1 MRNRGHRKRDVLT
14 DFSTCWCLRDCW
26 WRGRKPHFDVLIRT
40 EYEMQNL
47 AASFFTTYLF
57 IYTFF
62 AVE

>member
-1 MRNRGHRKRDVLT
+1 
-14 DFSTCWCLRDCW
+14 
-26 WRGRKPHFDVLIRT
+26 
-40 EYEMQNL
+40 MQNL